1 MLGRQVKIT
10 VEDTSAPTDEL
21 EKPAVLHSGTITEEN
36 ALSAPKK
43 GYAIGF
49 PKGMK
54 KGKGT
59 VIAVVNKGI
68 QEKYIVAPQGKVYY
82 APQLSTALSRLDG
95 KKAHRLVCLYEKSC
109 GAVVY
114 RQEGRDLRFLLV
126 KNKNGRHWGFPKGHM
141 EKDETEQQT
150 AIREVREE
158 TGLEIEICD
167 GFRETSLYRPFGR
180 IKKQVVF
187 FVAKS
192 KTHHVTLQKTEIDT
206 FQWATLYEAMKL
218 FRYENDLRVLTE
230 AEKWILAQK
239 SKKPHQ

>member
-1 MLGRQVKIT
+1 MLGKEVKIT
-10 VEDTSAPTDEL
+10 VEEMDDSTGEL
-21 EKPAVLHSGTITEEN
+21 EKSAVLHSGMILEEG
-36 ALSAPKK
+36 AQSAPRK

-49 PKGMK
+49 PKNTK

-68 QEKYIVAPQGKVYY
+68 QEKYIVAPQGKIYY
-82 APQLSTALSRLDG
+82 APQLSVALSQLDG
-95 KKAHRLVCLYEKSC
+95 KKTHRLVCLYEKSC

-141 EKDETEQQT
+141 EQDETEQQT

-158 TGLEIEICD
+158 TGLQIEICD
-167 GFRETSLYRPFGR
+167 GFRETSIYRPFGR

-192 KTHHVTLQKTEIDT
+192 KSYHVTLQRTEIDT
-206 FQWATLYEAMKL
+206 FQWATLYEAMRL
-218 FRYENDLRVLTE
+218 FRYENDIRVLTE
-230 AEKWILAQK
+230 AEKWILQHK
-239 SKKPHQ
+239 SGKM

>member
-1 MLGRQVKIT
+1 MLGKEVKIT
-10 VEDTSAPTDEL
+10 VEETGGSTGEL
-21 EKPAVLHSGTITEEN
+21 EKSAVLHSGMILEEGAQS
-36 ALSAPKK
+36 ALRE

-49 PKGMK
+49 PKNTK

-68 QEKYIVAPQGKVYY
+68 QEKYIVAPQGKIYY
-82 APQLSTALSRLDG
+82 APQLSVALSQLDG
-95 KKAHRLVCLYEKSC
+95 KKTHRLVCLYEKSC

-141 EKDETEQQT
+141 EQDETEQQT
-150 AIREVREE
+150 AIREVWEE
-158 TGLEIEICD
+158 TGLQIEICD
-167 GFRETSLYRPFGR
+167 GFRETSIYRPFGR

-192 KTHHVTLQKTEIDT
+192 KNHHVTLQRTEIDT

-218 FRYENDLRVLTE
+218 FRYENDIRVLTE
-230 AEKWILAQK
+230 AEKWILEHK
-239 SKKPHQ
+239 SGKM

>member
-95 KKAHRLVCLYEKSC
+95 KKAHR
-109 GAVVY
+109 
-114 RQEGRDLRFLLV
+114 LV